1 MTDRLLSDSAA
12 MLRALELAGSARGLT
27 WPNPMV
33 GCVIVRDG
41 IVLAEGRTQPCGQDH
56 AEADALRQVDFHA
69 EGATLYVNLE
79 PCCHWGRTPPCTD
92 AILRSGAKRVV
103 VGTVDPHPV
112 VAGKGLAILRDAGV
126 EVEVGLHEDAARA
139 LNEAHIVTM
148 THRRPFVTL
157 KAAVTLDGRTATR
170 ARSSRWITG
179 DEARAHSR
187 RERALHQAVLVGVG
201 TVLAD
206 DPRLDARLDGPRREG
221 LPEPIR
227 VVLDSS
233 LRTPPSAGL
242 LKTPGGPI
250 WICTTDAAIA
260 GPRAAALREAGAEL
274 IPCGAGE
281 RVDLATAMTAL
292 MDRNVVTLFV
302 EGGATVHGA
311 LVDAGFVDR
320 WLVYVAPK
328 VFGGIDAVPLA
339 AGVGVGDAADALAL
353 APFSVTRLGQ
363 DLVLET
369 RAADGPAGRWWANRH
384 GREAAR

>member
-1 MTDRLLSDSAA
+1 VTDRLLSDSAA

-33 GCVIVRDG
+33 GCVVVRDG
-41 IVLAEGRTQPCGQDH
+41 VVLAEGRTQPCGQDH

-112 VAGKGLAILRDAGV
+112 VAGKGIAILREAGI

-148 THRRPFVTL
+148 TRKRPFVTL

-179 DEARAHSR
+179 EEARTHSR

-206 DPRLDARLDGPRREG
+206 DPRLDARLEGPRRDG
-221 LPEPIR
+221 LPEPTR

-233 LRTPPSAGL
+233 LRTPPTARMLS
-242 LKTPGGPI
+242 TPGGPV
-250 WICTTDAAIA
+250 WICTTAEALD
-260 GPRAAALREAGAEL
+260 GPRAAPLREAGAEL
-274 IPCGAGE
+274 IGCGDGE
-281 RVDLATAMTAL
+281 RVDLAAVMAEL
-292 MDRNVVTLFV
+292 HARHVATLFV

-311 LVDAGFVDR
+311 LVDHGFADR

-328 VFGGIDAVPLA
+328 VFGGADALPLA
-339 AGVGVGDAADALAL
+339 AGAGVGDATDALAL
-353 APFSVTRLGQ
+353 APFSVTRLGD

-369 RAADGPAGRWWANRH
+369 RELAGPAGAWWASRY
-384 GREAAR
+384 GKQG

>member
-41 IVLAEGRTQPCGQDH
+41 VVLAEGRTQPCGQDH

-112 VAGKGLAILRDAGV
+112 VAGKGIEILREAGV
-126 EVEVGLHEDAARA
+126 EVQVGLHEDAARA
-139 LNEAHIVTM
+139 INEAHIVTM
-148 THRRPFVTL
+148 TQHRPFVTL

-179 DEARAHSR
+179 EEARAHSR
-187 RERALHQAVLVGVG
+187 RERAMHQAVMVGIG

-206 DPRLDARLDGPRREG
+206 DPRLDARLDGSRREG

-233 LRTPPSAGL
+233 LRTPPGARL
-242 LKTPGGPI
+242 LSTEGGAV
-250 WICTTDAAIA
+250 WICTTTGALH
-260 GPRAAALREAGAEL
+260 GPGADALRGAGAEL
-274 IPCGAGE
+274 IACGDGPEVEIAAVMRALAE
-281 RVDLATAMTAL
+281 RSVA
-292 MDRNVVTLFV
+292 TLFV

-311 LVDAGFVDR
+311 MVDSGFADR

-328 VFGGIDAVPLA
+328 VFGGADALPLA
-339 AGVGVGDAADALAL
+339 AGVGVGDAADAMAL
-353 APFSVTRLGQ
+353 APFSVTRLGS

-369 RAADGPAGRWWANRH
+369 RAADGPAGAWWTARH
-384 GREAAR
+384 GAKTRS